1 MRVLVVYES
10 MFGSTRR
17 IAEAIAEGIG
27 GDATV
32 VRAADAGA
40 AADPGTLDLLVV
52 GAPTHVHGL
61 PRPSTRSGAPEQ
73 ADPDGSGL
81 VLEPGADTAPGVRE
95 WLDSLSDLPVPAAAF
110 DTRVDGPAAFTGR
123 ASRSIAKGLARH
135 GVIPAAPA
143 ESFLVDRHA
152 VLLPGELDRAR
163 SWGARLA
170 ELASTGPAARR
181 R

>member
-17 IAEAIAEGIG
+17 IAEAIAG
-27 GDATV
+27 GLGASTGADVTV
-32 VRAADAGA
+32 VRAADAGP
-40 AADPGTLDLLVV
+40 DPLDLLVV

-61 PRPSTRSGAPEQ
+61 PRPSTRGGAPEQ
-73 ADPDGSGL
+73 ADRDGSGL

-95 WLDSLSDLPVPAAAF
+95 WLDSLGDLPVPAAAF
-110 DTRVDGPAAFTGR
+110 DTRMDGPAAFTGR
-123 ASRSIAKGLARH
+123 ASKGIAKGLARH
-135 GVIPAAPA
+135 GAISVAPA

-163 SWGARLA
+163 SWGGRLA
-170 ELASTGPAARR
+170 DLASTGPAARGR
-181 R
+181 